1 LAAGL
6 IFSEQDLDM
15 SRQDPGSYPLGYTD
29 HEANRLEQQAAFL
42 NELTEEVLRRAGLR
56 PGMRVLDVGCGMGD
70 VSLVAAR
77 IVGADGSVVGVDRD
91 PEGLNRARARAA
103 AAQLTNVAFRQ
114 AELPRIEADG
124 HFDALVGRLVMIYF
138 PDPAAGLRELL
149 NHVAPGG
156 IVAFQ
161 EPDLSRIGTVPA
173 IPSVSENVTRL
184 NLVFERCGFHPRI
197 GASIGQVFK
206 AAGLSPSMVGA
217 TRMEQ
222 GGGGFCPTWLVT
234 TIRSLGPAMVK
245 TQVAT
250 ETEIDI
256 DTLDQRIRQEADAVD
271 ALLLGPLMVGAWA
284 VKPA

>member
-1 LAAGL
+1 
-6 IFSEQDLDM
+6 M
-15 SRQDPGSYPLGYTD
+15 SRQDPSSYPLGYSS
-29 HEANRLEQQAAFL
+29 HEASRLEQQAAFL
-42 NELTEEVLRRAGLR
+42 NEMTEEVLRRAGLR

-91 PEGLNRARARAA
+91 ADGLNRARARASA
-103 AAQLTNVAFRQ
+103 AGVENVDFRQ
-114 AELPRIEADG
+114 AELPRIEHDG

-138 PDPAAGLRELL
+138 PDPAAGLRDLL
-149 NHVAPGG
+149 HHLAPGG
-156 IVAFQ
+156 IVAFH
-161 EPDLSRIGTVPA
+161 EPDLSRIGTVPP
-173 IPSVSENVTRL
+173 IPSVAENVARV

-206 AAGLSPSMVGA
+206 AAGLTPSLMGA

-234 TIRSLGPAMVK
+234 TVRSLGPAMVK

-250 ETEIDI
+250 EAEIDI
-256 DTLDQRIRQEADAVD
+256 ETLDRRIREEADAVD

-284 VKPA
+284 VKSA